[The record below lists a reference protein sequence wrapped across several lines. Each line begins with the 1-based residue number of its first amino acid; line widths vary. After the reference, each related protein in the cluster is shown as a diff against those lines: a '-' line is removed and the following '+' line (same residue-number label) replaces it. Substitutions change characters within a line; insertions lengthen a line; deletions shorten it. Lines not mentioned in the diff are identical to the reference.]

1 MLCCWDCK
9 KTKWGM
15 DLSERE
21 ECIKKVLSIK
31 TVTTDPSTIQP
42 ICNIKLFARLLRS
55 LKPLMSLF
63 YETQLESFT
72 FSRDDISE

>member
-9 KTKWGM
+9 KRKWQM

-21 ECIKKVLSIK
+21 ECIKKVLRVK
-31 TVTTDPSTIQP
+31 GTTDPSTIQP
-42 ICNIKLFARLLRS
+42 ICNITHLVLRS

-63 YETQLESFT
+63 YETQLEAFT